1 MYEMQFTDNA
11 TIVPHLSRILDL
23 TRRGAVVRHGVLS
36 FVVFQPGGKFNESAV
51 KITVDILESVL
62 LVTIDLDRLDS

>member
-11 TIVPHLSRILDL
+11 TIEPHLSRILDL

-36 FVVFQPGGKFNESAV
+36 LVVFQPGGKFNESAV
-51 KITVDILESVL
+51 KITVDILENMLEVDVYLS
-62 LVTIDLDRLDS
+62 RLGS

>member
-51 KITVDILESVL
+51 RIIVDILENVL
-62 LVTIDLDRLDS
+62 LVTIDLDRLGS

>member
-11 TIVPHLSRILDL
+11 NLVPHLSRILDL
-23 TRRGAVVRHGVLS
+23 TRRGTIVRHGVLP

-51 KITVDILESVL
+51 KITVDILENM
-62 LVTIDLDRLDS
+62 LVVDVDLSRLGS